1 MISNVIIQVWLT
13 MLITNSS
20 KQTPLLASNVPKPSR
35 QNKQYSKH
43 HP

>member
-20 KQTPLLASNVPKPSR
+20 KQTHLLASNILKPSR